1 LTTPAD
7 AVTAMIE
14 LIATLQPGQTGVFL
28 NYDGQVL
35 PW

>member
-7 AVTAMIE
+7 AVADIIE
-14 LIATLQPGQTGVFL
+14 LIANLQPEQTGVFL

>member
-1 LTTPAD
+1 
-7 AVTAMIE
+7 MIE
-14 LIATLQPGQTGVFL
+14 LIAALQPGQTGVFL